1 MICEEVNQQN
11 FDSTMAPATRRTCMV
26 EGCTM
31 GQDGGPYMTMEGL
44 PTHDAVL
51 KDYELHIEVHRLSR
65 KTNSNT
71 KTDGAES
78 RPDRFPMLNGITLL
92 NLGIHTREQQT

>member
-51 KDYELHIEVHRLSR
+51 KDYE
-65 KTNSNT
+65 
-71 KTDGAES
+71 
-78 RPDRFPMLNGITLL
+78 
-92 NLGIHTREQQT
+92 